1 MRTAIVSVLAA
12 ATIVACGSDGDSSD
26 PTSVPV
32 EITVGGAEPT
42 DEPADDTTESAGTSA
57 PDGTDTTTATDE
69 TTAPTPPADTAS
81 EPTGDTTQTTI
92 GGEIGETEAAYVDAV
107 VADYQGTNVVT
118 ATCIAEA
125 VVAAIGLEQLQSAGV
140 TTQALVQEANLADL
154 GVTIEDRDALE
165 AALADCGEGDLILT
179 LSELEPTPEA
189 LACAEEH
196 LSDEL
201 VAEVVVDSLLGEQP
215 SEEARA
221 AADDFDA
228 CLAPTESTTTG

>member
-1 MRTAIVSVLAA
+1 MRTAIASVLLVAA
-12 ATIVACGSDGDSSD
+12 IGACGSDRDSSD

-42 DEPADDTTESAGTSA
+42 DEPIDDTADTAGTSA
-57 PDGTDTTTATDE
+57 PDGTDTTTASAE
-69 TTAPTPPADTAS
+69 TTAPSDTTS
-81 EPTGDTTQTTI
+81 DSTGDTTETTI
-92 GGEIGETEAAYVDAV
+92 GGEIGETEADYVDAIV
-107 VADYQGTNVVT
+107 GDFQGENVVT

-140 TTQALVQEANLADL
+140 TTQALVQEANLATL
-154 GVTIEDRDALE
+154 GVTIEDRAALE

-196 LSDEL
+196 VSDEL
-201 VAEVVVDSLLGEQP
+201 VAEVVVDSLLGGQP
-215 SEEARA
+215 SEEAQA
-221 AADDFDA
+221 AADDFDT
-228 CLAPTESTTTG
+228 CLAPTESTTPG

>member
-1 MRTAIVSVLAA
+1 MRSAIVSVLAA
-12 ATIVACGSDGDSSD
+12 ATIVACGSDRDSSD
-26 PTSVPV
+26 PTSVPA

-42 DEPADDTTESAGTSA
+42 DEPADATAGGAGTSA
-57 PDGTDTTTATDE
+57 PDGTDTTAATDE
-69 TTAPTPPADTAS
+69 TTAPSDTAS

-201 VAEVVVDSLLGEQP
+201 VAAVVVDSLLGEQP

-228 CLAPTESTTTG
+228 CLAPTESTTPG